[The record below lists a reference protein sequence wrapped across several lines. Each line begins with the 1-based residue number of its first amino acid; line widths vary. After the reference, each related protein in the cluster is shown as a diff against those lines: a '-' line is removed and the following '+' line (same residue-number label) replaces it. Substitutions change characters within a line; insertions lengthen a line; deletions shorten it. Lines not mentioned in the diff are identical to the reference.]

1 MNEIRDTL
9 AKCFMVVFPSLTA
22 ETVNSATPKTVDD
35 WDSVA
40 TVTLLSV
47 IEEEFQIEIGP
58 EDLESLLSF
67 QSALDYVAQRVR
79 TS

>member
-1 MNEIRDTL
+1 MNEIREAL
-9 AKCFMVVFPSLTA
+9 AACFISVFPTLMA
-22 ETVNSATPKTVDD
+22 ETVGSATPKTVDG

-67 QSALDYVAQRVR
+67 QSALDYVARRVS

>member
-1 MNEIRDTL
+1 MNEIRDGL
-9 AKCFMVVFPSLTA
+9 AKCFIAVFPSLIA
-22 ETVNSATPKTVDD
+22 ETVSSASPKTVDG

-67 QSALDYVAQRVR
+67 ESALDYVAQRVS